1 MKGADQTRPR
11 VMMTGEGRWRG
22 EETTKAADY
31 MDDIVLGHLLP
42 SSRYSFPSSFTSV
55 YASGS

>member
-1 MKGADQTRPR
+1 MSTEEATVRAEID
-11 VMMTGEGRWRG
+11 GEGRWRG

>member
-1 MKGADQTRPR
+1 MRKETTEVTED
-11 VMMTGEGRWRG
+11 